1 MNKTLLKQ
9 LIREEI
15 KNVLE
20 QMSDDKFAGSDP
32 KAGSTI
38 KGRGF
43 DWDKNTTSNEAV
55 KEVVLSNRILNFLE
69 ERGVIKASDS
79 QKIHKDLTA
88 FLKKNLSNAFDSMD
102 KDPTQAIEKMADSLG
117 MRVNVDMGQ
126 GYNKLEFLQKEDV
139 DEKTFEMFI
148 KLIEKLGYDVD
159 LGQSV
164 REYDFEPGERN
175 FYPRIR
181 F

>member
-1 MNKTLLKQ
+1 MMNKTLLKQ

-15 KNVLE
+15 KNVRE
-20 QMSDDKFAGSDP
+20 QMSDDKMKADKFAGSDP

-43 DWDKNTTSNEAV
+43 DWDKNTTSNDDV
-55 KEVVLSNRILNFLE
+55 YSK
-69 ERGVIKASDS
+69 
-79 QKIHKDLTA
+79 
-88 FLKKNLSNAFDSMD
+88 AFDSMD
-102 KDPTQAIEKMADSLG
+102 TDPIQAIEKMSNRLG
-117 MRVNVDMGQ
+117 MRVNVNMGQ
-126 GYNKLEFLQKEDV
+126 GYNKLEFLQKQDV

-164 REYDFEPGERN
+164 REYDFEAGERN
-175 FYPRIR
+175 FYPRII

>member
-1 MNKTLLKQ
+1 MMNKTLLKQ

-15 KNVLE
+15 KNVRE
-20 QMSDDKFAGSDP
+20 QMSDDLE
-32 KAGSTI
+32 
-38 KGRGF
+38 
-43 DWDKNTTSNEAV
+43 NTTSNDDAYS
-55 KEVVLSNRILNFLE
+55 K
-69 ERGVIKASDS
+69 
-79 QKIHKDLTA
+79 
-88 FLKKNLSNAFDSMD
+88 AFDSMD
-102 KDPTQAIEKMADSLG
+102 KDPAQAIEKMADRLG

-159 LGQSV
+159 YGQSV
-164 REYDFEPGERN
+164 REYDFDPGERHY
-175 FYPRIR
+175 YPRIR